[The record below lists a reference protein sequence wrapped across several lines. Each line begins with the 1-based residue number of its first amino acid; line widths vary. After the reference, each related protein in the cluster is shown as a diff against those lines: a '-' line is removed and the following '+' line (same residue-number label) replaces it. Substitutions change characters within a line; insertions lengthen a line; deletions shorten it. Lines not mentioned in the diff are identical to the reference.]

1 NRDYDALSQGEK
13 QRVLIG
19 RALMADP
26 ELLILDEPTN
36 GLDFLAREELLE
48 SIGRISEKP
57 DTPTILYVT
66 HHIEE
71 ILPAFNK
78 TLLLKDGQVFDAGAT
93 EEIVTGKRLSEFF
106 GIPVNVIW
114 DNGRP
119 LLSKA
124 QTVRN

>member
-1 NRDYDALSQGEK
+1 
-13 QRVLIG
+13 
-19 RALMADP
+19 MADP

-36 GLDFLAREELLE
+36 GLDFLAREELLD
-48 SIGRISEKP
+48 SIGRIAERP
-57 DTPTILYVT
+57 DAPTILYVT

-78 TLLLKDGQVFDAGAT
+78 TLLLREGQIFGADNTDELVTKD
-93 EEIVTGKRLSEFF
+93 RMSEFF

-124 QTVRN
+124 QGVRN